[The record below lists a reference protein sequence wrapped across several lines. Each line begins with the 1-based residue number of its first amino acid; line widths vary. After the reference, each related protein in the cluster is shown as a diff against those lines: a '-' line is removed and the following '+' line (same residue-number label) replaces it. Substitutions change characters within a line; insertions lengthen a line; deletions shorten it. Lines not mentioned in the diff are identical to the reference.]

1 MSAGVRT
8 RGSLGSAERM
18 EVWLGG
24 GNGPDPDGTMA
35 MDFEELAARAVKW
48 KGISSS
54 ASMVD
59 PQEHKKGSGAQM
71 KGHGGRFGSA
81 IELNLPPFA
90 GEGLNS

>member
-24 GNGPDPDGTMA
+24 GNGPDPDGMMA

-71 KGHGGRFGSA
+71 KGHGVFTG
-81 IELNLPPFA
+81 EDLDLQLN
-90 GEGLNS
+90 